1 MGGFEAIKLMKE
13 SYKNHNIHNLVYGSF
28 QKQIVENRQPMEF
41 RSNIDT
47 NLKTIERA
55 RLNNEN

>member
-13 SYKNHNIHNLVYGSF
+13 SYKNHKNHNLVYGSF

-47 NLKTIERA
+47 NLKTKERA